1 MCSARQVSDLHSE
14 TSLHWDTRRKWTIHS
29 LEPSNLNSF
38 PKAAATL
45 RIQSGRLP
53 VLSSGLSS
61 SPNPRSDVFSA
72 LNPLGKPTQVRQT
85 LFSRI
90 HGTEIDF
97 VNLRSETYAEGSRI
111 PEATF
116 GTAEQDAFRRDL
128 TINSL
133 FYNIVTGE
141 VEDLTG
147 KGGSL
152 GCCVGPLRVRC
163 L

>member
-1 MCSARQVSDLHSE
+1 L
-14 TSLHWDTRRKWTIHS
+14 
-29 LEPSNLNSF
+29 
-38 PKAAATL
+38 
-45 RIQSGRLP
+45 G
-53 VLSSGLSS
+53 VL
-61 SPNPRSDVFSA
+61 SA
-72 LNPLGKPTQVRQT
+72 LNILHKPTQVRPHNQPNP
-85 LFSRI
+85 LSRI

-147 KGGSL
+147 KGGSSRL
-152 GCCVGPLRVRC
+152 
-163 L
+163 